1 MNWSEECSCVG
12 RSAITRIES
21 QFHLIGYN
29 RRSVL
34 KHQVKY
40 GKLRCKPYGLGLLL
54 KGCIDLSAH
63 TTSGAGADGAGGGF
77 LAFKGEVVF
86 LLQEGLFDAVVD
98 EIPRECF
105 IQIFGPVY
113 EKIRIDF

>member
-40 GKLRCKPYGLGLLL
+40 GKLRCKPYGLGLRL

-63 TTSGAGADGAGGGF
+63 AASGAGADGA
-77 LAFKGEVVF
+77 
-86 LLQEGLFDAVVD
+86 
-98 EIPRECF
+98 
-105 IQIFGPVY
+105 
-113 EKIRIDF
+113 